1 MMMSEYHLER
11 VVVVGLGSIALR
23 HRRNLKILF
32 PNVFIVAVPSSGT
45 IDNQIVDFADQ
56 IILNLSE
63 VLMKDVDIAII
74 ASPAT
79 FHAAHA
85 AVFLHS
91 GVPTLI
97 EKPVTSHSQDV
108 ETLMKISSDTNTPV
122 AVGYCVRYMPAA
134 VRVKK
139 LLEQNTL
146 GCVYNASVNVGQ
158 YLPDWRPSK
167 EYQNSVSAKK
177 SLGGGVLLELSHEID
192 YIQWLLGPMEVEYAQ
207 LRSTSELD
215 LEVEELA
222 DVILVSE
229 TGIVCSIHMDFL
241 QKKALRTCSLI
252 GEKGRLDWDLLSNTV
267 QLHTRERSIC
277 LFAEVNWDSNQM
289 YLSLLKDFLNL
300 VVGQQNSTIDL
311 EQAARTVGLIESIKS
326 NAIQGVRQ

>member
-1 MMMSEYHLER
+1 MMSEYHLER

-300 VVGQQNSTIDL
+300 VVGQQNSIIDL